1 MGTIVAVI
9 VVALVLYF
17 LLKNKET
24 SLKYKG
30 PVPSEWKIIL
40 NEKVFYYTQLTPE
53 EKDQFEKRV
62 QHFLNTTRI
71 TGIKTTVDLID
82 QLLVAAS
89 AIIPVFAFPDWEY
102 LNLKEVL
109 IYPGAFNQKY
119 QIGSA
124 QSNILGMVGSGS
136 MEGKMILSK
145 SALHKGFSNEKDK
158 INVGIHEFIHL
169 IDKSDGQI
177 DGIPTLLQ
185 DKQYVIPWLDL
196 VRQNMEEIHN
206 AGSDINPY
214 GGVNREEFFS
224 VISEYFFERPK
235 LLERKHP
242 ELYSQL
248 SDIFKINLSEK
259 YGIKTLKREI
269 GRNDPCPCGSG
280 VKFKKCCGKVS
291 V

>member
-1 MGTIVAVI
+1 MGTLVAVI
-9 VVALVLYF
+9 LVALVLY
-17 LLKNKET
+17 LLLRNQQK
-24 SLKYKG
+24 SLNYKG
-30 PVPSEWKIIL
+30 PVPAEWKVIL
-40 NEKVFYYTQLTPE
+40 TEKVFFYSQLSGE
-53 EKDQFEKRV
+53 EKAQFENRV

-71 TGIKTTVDLID
+71 SGIKTTINLTDL
-82 QLLVAAS
+82 LLVASS

-109 IYPGAFNQKY
+109 IYPGTFDQKF
-119 QIGSA
+119 QIGTE
-124 QSNILGMVGSGS
+124 QSNILGMVGSGT

-158 INVGIHEFIHL
+158 INVGIHEFVHL

-177 DGIPTLLQ
+177 DGIPALLQ

-196 VRQNMEEIHN
+196 VRQNMDEIHN

-214 GGVNREEFFS
+214 GGVNRKEFFS
-224 VISEYFFERPK
+224 VISEYFFERPR

-242 ELYSQL
+242 ELYKQL
-248 SDIFKINLSEK
+248 SDIFKADLSKK
-259 YGIKTLKREI
+259 YGIKPTKREI

-280 VKFKKCCGKVS
+280 VKFKKCCGTLS